1 MNEKIIEEVMKDWK
15 TVYGNTI
22 IKSNDVLKV
31 FPDTCRK
38 LMKKAIQKTREE
50 VIKDIEEMKLGIPK
64 FKGKDLRIE
73 HRYYNQ
79 ALEQLKQKLK

>member
-31 FPDTCRK
+31 FPDT
-38 LMKKAIQKTREE
+38 
-50 VIKDIEEMKLGIPK
+50 
-64 FKGKDLRIE
+64 
-73 HRYYNQ
+73 
-79 ALEQLKQKLK
+79 